1 VKKEALVAVDQDT
14 FKAALG
20 QWPSG
25 VTVVT
30 MRSADGTWH
39 GMTASSFSSV
49 SLDPP
54 LVSVCLVKTL
64 WSHELI
70 MESGIFGVNI
80 LASDQTELGKRF
92 AGMRPEITDRFEGV
106 DTLVA
111 ETGVPLFDQALAWLD
126 CKVVNAYE
134 GGDHTIFVGEVQ
146 AARNPRKAAPLLFH
160 SRNWG
165 QFADQLPEQVDVYD
179 TGLAAAGSAKDVNV
193 ADLQLNLAVAGV
205 PVLAE
210 DVIVTPGDDASLT
223 AALSGEAPERVVVA
237 HAFAPD
243 RHDSVLD
250 TAEALATAGVQ
261 RVVLD
266 DTDADANPLVVR
278 QRLVDVSARVRP
290 AKVGVRLRDHAGL
303 GSANAL
309 SALKSGVTV
318 FDTTLGGVDG
328 VLATEDVLYLLAM
341 LEVGTSV
348 DRTAVIGL
356 ARQLGERWD
365 SPLPSNTAHL
375 D

>member
-1 VKKEALVAVDQDT
+1 
-14 FKAALG
+14 
-20 QWPSG
+20 
-25 VTVVT
+25 
-30 MRSADGTWH
+30 
-39 GMTASSFSSV
+39 
-49 SLDPP
+49 
-54 LVSVCLVKTL
+54 
-64 WSHELI
+64 

-106 DTLVA
+106 DTLTA
-111 ETGVPLFDQALAWLD
+111 ETGVPLFEQALAWLD
-126 CKVVNAYE
+126 CQVVNAYE

-179 TGLAAAGSAKDVNV
+179 TGLAAAGAASGVNV

-205 PVLAE
+205 PVVAD
-210 DVIVTPGDDASLT
+210 DVIVIPGDAPSLAT
-223 AALSGEAPERVVVA
+223 AVSGGAPERVVIA
-237 HAFAPD
+237 NAFAPEQ
-243 RHDSVLD
+243 HDAVLD
-250 TAEALATAGVQ
+250 TAEALAAAGVQ

-266 DTDADANPLVVR
+266 DTNADANPLVVR
-278 QRLVDVSARVRP
+278 QRLVDVNARVRP
-290 AKVGVRLRDHAGL
+290 AMVGVRLRDHAGL

-341 LEVGTSV
+341 LEIGTSV

-356 ARQLGERWD
+356 ARQLGERWPA
-365 SPLPSNTAHL
+365 PLPSNTAHL

>member
-1 VKKEALVAVDQDT
+1 VTVDPDT
-14 FKAALG
+14 FKSALA

-30 MRSADGTWH
+30 MRAEDGTWH

-49 SLDPP
+49 SATPP

-70 MESGIFGVNI
+70 MKSGIFGVNI

-92 AGMRPEITDRFEGV
+92 AGMRPEITNRFEGV
-106 DTLVA
+106 DTLTA
-111 ETGVPLFDQALAWLD
+111 ETGVPLFSQALAWLD

-165 QFADQLPEQVDVYD
+165 QFADQLPEQVEVVDTGLAQAGAARGVDVAELGL
-179 TGLAAAGSAKDVNV
+179 GLAAAG
-193 ADLQLNLAVAGV
+193 V
-205 PVLAE
+205 PSVTE
-210 DVIVTPGDDASLT
+210 DVVVLPGDTASLSAVT
-223 AALSGEAPERVVVA
+223 SSGPHERVVIGHGFDA
-237 HAFAPD
+237 E
-243 RHDSVLD
+243 RHDDVLD
-250 TAEALATAGVQ
+250 TAEALASAGASLII
-261 RVVLD
+261 LD
-266 DTDADANPLVVR
+266 DTSGNANPLIVR
-278 QRLVDVSARVRP
+278 QRLVDVGARVRP
-290 AKVGVRLRDHAGL
+290 AKVGVRLRDQFGL

-309 SALKSGVTV
+309 SALKSGVTH

-328 VLATEDVLYLLAM
+328 TLATEDVLHLLSV

-348 DRTAVIGL
+348 DRAQVQTLVRSL
-356 ARQLGERWD
+356 AARW
-365 SPLPSNTAHL
+365 PEALTSNTAHL

>member
-1 VKKEALVAVDQDT
+1 
-14 FKAALG
+14 
-20 QWPSG
+20 
-25 VTVVT
+25 
-30 MRSADGTWH
+30 MRSADGVWH

-70 MESGIFGVNI
+70 LESGIFGVNI

-92 AGMRPEITDRFEGV
+92 AGMRPDIADRFEGV
-106 DTLVA
+106 DTVTA
-111 ETGVPLFDQALAWLD
+111 VTGVPLFDQSLAWLD

-146 AARNPRKAAPLLFH
+146 QARNPRKAAPLLFH

-165 QFADQLPEQVDVYD
+165 QFADQLPEQVDVFD
-179 TGLAAAGSAKDVNV
+179 TGLARAASAHGVDT
-193 ADLQLNLAVAGV
+193 ADLQAG
-205 PVLAE
+205 
-210 DVIVTPGDDASLT
+210 LT
-223 AALSGEAPERVVVA
+223 AAGVTVVGQDVVVEPGDEAAVAAALAGGAPERVVITQ
-237 HAFAPD
+237 AFAPD
-243 RHDSVLD
+243 RHDVVLA
-250 TAEALATAGVQ
+250 TAEALAMGGCQ
-261 RVVLD
+261 RIVLD

-278 QRLVDVSARVRP
+278 QRLVDVNARVRP
-290 AKVGVRLRDHAGL
+290 TRVGVRLRDHAGL

-318 FDTTLGGVDG
+318 IETTLGGVDG
-328 VLATEDVLYLLAM
+328 VFATEDVLHLLAM
-341 LEVGTSV
+341 LEVGTGV
-348 DRTAVIGL
+348 DAAAVKQL
-356 ARQLGERWD
+356 ARDLGGRWPA
-365 SPLPSNTAHL
+365 PLPSNTAAL

>member
-1 VKKEALVAVDQDT
+1 VAVDQDT

-30 MRSADGTWH
+30 MRSADGVWH

-70 MESGIFGVNI
+70 LESGIFGVNI

-106 DTLVA
+106 DTVTA
-111 ETGVPLFDQALAWLD
+111 VTGVPLFDQSLAWLD

-146 AARNPRKAAPLLFH
+146 AARTPRKAAPLLFH

-165 QFADQLPEQVDVYD
+165 QFADQLPEHVDVYD
-179 TGLAAAGSAKDVNV
+179 TGIAAAAAARAVNA
-193 ADLQLNLAVAGV
+193 ADLQTGLAVAGV
-205 PVLAE
+205 PVLTQ
-210 DVIVTPGDDASLT
+210 DIVVEPGDAASLA
-223 AALSGEAPERVVVA
+223 AALDGEAPERVVIA

-243 RHDSVLD
+243 RHDAVLEC
-250 TAEALATAGVQ
+250 AEALAVAGCQ
-261 RVVLD
+261 RIVLD

-278 QRLVDVSARVRP
+278 QRLVDVNARVRP
-290 AKVGVRLRDHAGL
+290 ARVGVRLRDHAGL

-328 VLATEDVLYLLAM
+328 VLATEDVLHLLRM
-341 LEVGTSV
+341 LEVATGIDDV
-348 DRTAVIGL
+348 AVKGL
-356 ARQLGERWD
+356 ARELAGRWPA
-365 SPLPSNTAHL
+365 PLPSNTASI